1 MEEPRNEAIRLKLSR
16 GMDRL
21 EYLQDQALRAERL
34 AKSITDTITV
44 ERLQSFA
51 AECRRQIKLIA
62 GTDGAVA
69 CAAKPHPALRIDLAD
84 HRHA

>member
-1 MEEPRNEAIRLKLSR
+1 MN
-16 GMDRL
+16 RL

-34 AKSITDTITV
+34 AKSITDTLTV

-62 GTDGAVA
+62 GTADPIVRAPRPHQMSRVETA
-69 CAAKPHPALRIDLAD
+69 HPA
-84 HRHA
+84 HA

>member
-1 MEEPRNEAIRLKLSR
+1 
-16 GMDRL
+16 MDRL

-34 AKSITDTITV
+34 AKSITDTVTV

-62 GTDGAVA
+62 GTADPIAS
-69 CAAKPHPALRIDLAD
+69 AAKPRQASRAELA
-84 HRHA
+84 HRPHA